1 MITAIEQFRQAMSS
15 AGIEPPDS
23 LTDDGNL
30 HRYAGPHD
38 KATNKKNWY
47 VLYEPDK
54 NGLQAGAFGRWVGDS
69 NGAVKWCN
77 RDAAE
82 FTEEEKKEYK
92 KRQDDLR
99 CKQAEDRKQAAAE
112 CSEKCKTLWA
122 SAQPA
127 SDDHPYLVR
136 KQVKAFG
143 LKQLGDQLLVPIM
156 TLKGELKGLQ
166 FISPDGSKVFKT
178 GTDYSGAL
186 HMIGKPVDNTL
197 IITEGYATGASI
209 HMATGHAVLVAFV
222 AGNLKAVA
230 EAARGKQPSWEIII
244 AADNDQWAKEYDE
257 AGNVIAYHIVPCELN
272 GGKRINTGR
281 IKAEEAAKAVKAS
294 CVLPFF
300 RDESTH
306 PTDFNDLH
314 TLEGLDAVR
323 LQVEAAK
330 PVTDGLSTTAETSGY
345 QWPEPLPLPEGLPS
359 VKTLEP
365 ALIPAPLRGWLMDI
379 ADRMQIPP
387 DFSTTAAVVALGS
400 IIGRGC
406 GIHPKRHD
414 DWLVI
419 PNLWGAVIGRPSL
432 MKTPAITE
440 AQRHLVRLETEAREA
455 YQEDS
460 QRQEINQEFNKI
472 TQAVICEG
480 VKKAVRDAVKS
491 DNPDAIEAA
500 KAKFANLDRE
510 VPATRRRYQTQ
521 DGTTEKIGELL
532 NQNPRGLL
540 VNRDELIGWFRSLD
554 KAGREGDRAFYLEAW
569 NGTRG
574 YTYDRIG
581 RGTLDIDALCVSIFG
596 AITPGPLSDYVYQAS
611 RGGNGD
617 DGLLQRFQVMVWPDV
632 PRDWRNVDRFPDTIE
647 KNRACE
653 IFRALAGD
661 IPGAVKEDGADL
673 QALRFTPDGQEVFD
687 TWRQALE
694 TRLRSDH
701 GLPPSLESHLAK
713 YRSLMP
719 SLALIIHLVDV
730 ADGSTA
736 AGPVSERAALMA
748 VGWCQY
754 LESHAGRV
762 YGGATMPGMEAARE
776 IIKHINRGAIQDGS
790 KLRDIHRNQWTRL
803 ATPEEVKAGMEVLQE
818 YDWLTVDKI
827 TTGGRPSEIVRL
839 NPAIK
844 V

>member
-1 MITAIEQFRQAMSS
+1 MS
-15 AGIEPPDS
+15 
-23 LTDDGNL
+23 
-30 HRYAGPHD
+30 
-38 KATNKKNWY
+38 K
-47 VLYEPDK
+47 
-54 NGLQAGAFGRWVGDS
+54 
-69 NGAVKWCN
+69 
-77 RDAAE
+77 
-82 FTEEEKKEYK
+82 
-92 KRQDDLR
+92 
-99 CKQAEDRKQAAAE
+99 
-112 CSEKCKTLWA
+112 
-122 SAQPA
+122 
-127 SDDHPYLVR
+127 
-136 KQVKAFG
+136 
-143 LKQLGDQLLVPIM
+143 
-156 TLKGELKGLQ
+156 
-166 FISPDGSKVFKT
+166 
-178 GTDYSGAL
+178 
-186 HMIGKPVDNTL
+186 
-197 IITEGYATGASI
+197 
-209 HMATGHAVLVAFV
+209 
-222 AGNLKAVA
+222 
-230 EAARGKQPSWEIII
+230 
-244 AADNDQWAKEYDE
+244 
-257 AGNVIAYHIVPCELN
+257 
-272 GGKRINTGR
+272 
-281 IKAEEAAKAVKAS
+281 
-294 CVLPFF
+294 
-300 RDESTH
+300 

-314 TLEGLDAVR
+314 RRAGLDPVR
-323 LQVEAAK
+323 LQIEAAAH
-330 PVTDGLSTTAETSGY
+330 VTGGPSTTTETPGE
-345 QWPEPLPLPEGLPS
+345 QWPEPLPLPEGLPP

-365 ALIPAPLRGWLMDI
+365 ALIPAPLRSWLMDI

-387 DFSTTAAVVALGS
+387 DFSTAAAVVALGI

-455 YQEDS
+455 HQENS
-460 QRQEINQEFNKI
+460 QRQEIDQEVNKI
-472 TQAVICEG
+472 TQAAICEG
-480 VKKAVRDAVKS
+480 IKKAVKTGDTE
-491 DNPDAIEAA
+491 AIEAA
-500 KAKFANLDRE
+500 KTRLANLDRE
-510 VPATRRRYQTQ
+510 APATRRRYQTQ

-540 VNRDELIGWFRSLD
+540 VNRDELIGWFHSLD

-632 PRDWRNVDRFPDTIE
+632 PKDWQNVDRFPDTTE

-653 IFRALAGD
+653 IFRALTGD

-673 QALRFTPDGQEVFD
+673 PALRFTPAGQDVFD
-687 TWRQALE
+687 TWRHELE

-719 SLALIIHLVDV
+719 SLALIFHLVEV
-730 ADGSTA
+730 ADGSTE
-736 AGPVSERAALMA
+736 AGPVSERAATMA
-748 VGWCQY
+748 AAWCQY

-762 YGGATMPGMEAARE
+762 YGGATMPGMESARE
-776 IIKHINRGAIQDGS
+776 IVKHIKRGAIQDGA
-790 KLRDIHRNQWTRL
+790 KFREIHRNQWTRL
-803 ATPEEVKAGMEVLQE
+803 ATPEEVRAGMEVLQE